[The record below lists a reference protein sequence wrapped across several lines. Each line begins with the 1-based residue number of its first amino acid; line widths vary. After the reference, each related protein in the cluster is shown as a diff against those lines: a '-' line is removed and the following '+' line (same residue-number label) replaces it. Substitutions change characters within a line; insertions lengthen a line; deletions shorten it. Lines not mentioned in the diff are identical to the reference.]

1 MPVRPARVEDA
12 PAIAAIYSHY
22 ALNTVI
28 TFATRAPTPEHYA
41 RQIAAGA
48 YPFLVL
54 EEAGQVVGFAYAGAF
69 RPHDAYRWDV
79 ELTIYL
85 RPGQEGRHAGRA
97 LMAPLLALLRRQ
109 GFLLAYS
116 CVTLPNPR
124 SIGLHRHFGF
134 GELGVFPRTGYKLDA
149 WRDVIWLQLALGSH
163 DAAPAEPTPFSA
175 LPREEVDRILAAAR
189 E

>member
-1 MPVRPARVEDA
+1 M
-12 PAIAAIYSHY
+12 
-22 ALNTVI
+22 
-28 TFATRAPTPEHYA
+28 
-41 RQIAAGA
+41 
-48 YPFLVL
+48 
-54 EEAGQVVGFAYAGAF
+54 
-69 RPHDAYRWDV
+69 

-85 RPGQEGRHAGRA
+85 LPGHEGRHAGRA
-97 LMAPLLALLRRQ
+97 LMGPLLMLLRRQ

-116 CVTLPNPR
+116 CITLPNPR

-134 GELGVFPRTGYKLDA
+134 EELGVFPRTGYTLDA

-175 LPREEVDRILAAAR
+175 LPREEVDRILAAAC

>member
-1 MPVRPARVEDA
+1 MPVRPARAEDT

-22 ALNTVI
+22 ARHTVI
-28 TFATRAPTPEHYA
+28 TFATQAPSAEHYA
-41 RQIAAGA
+41 RQIASGV

-54 EEAGQVVGFAYAGAF
+54 EEAGQIAGFAYAGSF

-85 RPGQEGRHAGRA
+85 QPGHEGRHAGRL
-97 LMAPLLALLRRQ
+97 LMGPLLMLLRRQ

-116 CVTLPNPR
+116 CITLPNPR

-134 GELGVFPRTGYKLDA
+134 KELGVFPRTGYKLGA
-149 WRDVIWLQLALGSH
+149 WRDVIWLQLALGSQE
-163 DAAPAEPTPFSA
+163 AAPAEPLPFSA
-175 LPREEVDRILAAAR
+175 LPRDEVDRILAAAYA
-189 E
+189 

>member
-1 MPVRPARVEDA
+1 MPVRPARAEDA

-28 TFATRAPTPEHYA
+28 TFATHAPTPEHYA

-69 RPHDAYRWDV
+69 RHHDAYRWDV